1 MLIGKKREEMSVGFK
16 HTILYM
22 VYGLT
27 CTTEPYWPRGLKL
40 MYKCFK
46 FVQFLTTNTHSGK
59 NTQIHRCNTFAKCL
73 NSQFYGSME
82 SCRLACHLLICLHFT
97 LLCFSTLPL
106 NFRGGMR
113 SLIAALPGDL
123 FFVVFNDN
131 ETESDNLLL
140 SSNKIKIPKM
150 SKLDCAF

>member
-1 MLIGKKREEMSVGFK
+1 
-16 HTILYM
+16 
-22 VYGLT
+22 
-27 CTTEPYWPRGLKL
+27 

-59 NTQIHRCNTFAKCL
+59 NTQIHRCHTFVKCL

-82 SCRLACHLLICLHFT
+82 SYRLACHLLICLHFT

-123 FFVVFNDN
+123 FVVFFLN
-131 ETESDNLLL
+131 ETEPDYLLL

-150 SKLDCAF
+150 SKLDCALRIPKLSRFLKRAQTILELYCAF